1 MTSTQYKAAI
11 KKLGLTIVGA
21 RHLFGLSPRQAQRL
35 ASGETPVPKL
45 VEKVLRLIAAGK
57 LTKEDLLP

>member
-1 MTSTQYKAAI
+1 MTPTQYKSAI

-35 ASGETPVPKL
+35 ASGEAPVPVL
-45 VEKVLRLIAAGK
+45 VEKVLRLIADGK
-57 LTKEDLLP
+57 IQKEDLLS